1 MRDEIFKLLKQ
12 AYSRLGF
19 GDDFLM
25 ARATMLDSLGF
36 VTSENVNDVVAKQS
50 DSLTALQRMEDS
62 RVASALKKAKDE
74 AEKKAKEEAEKKAAE
89 EAEKKAKEA
98 AEEKAKEAARKAAEE
113 KAKEKLNDSTG
124 LTPELKA
131 FLEGIKTQMDEQ
143 KKTYEKQVLSLSE
156 SLKSLKDQNEKDAAA
171 KAKAERRTMIL
182 NKAKELGIPQSRID
196 EGFVIAD
203 DADETAIASYLGT
216 VKRNIDANKLPSDN
230 RFALEGKALSDS
242 ELDTMAN
249 ALLGNN

>member
-62 RVASALKKAKDE
+62 RVASALKKAK
-74 AEKKAKEEAEKKAAE
+74 EEAEKKAAE

-98 AEEKAKEAARKAAEE
+98 AEEKAKEAARKAAEDVT
-113 KAKEKLNDSTG
+113 KTKEKLNDSTG

-230 RFALEGKALSDS
+230 RFALDGKALSDS

>member
-62 RVASALKKAKDE
+62 RVASALKKAK
-74 AEKKAKEEAEKKAAE
+74 EEAEKKAAE
-89 EAEKKAKEA
+89 EAEKKAKE
-98 AEEKAKEAARKAAEE
+98 EAARKAAEDVT
-113 KAKEKLNDSTG
+113 KTKEKLNDSTG

>member
-62 RVASALKKAKDE
+62 RVASALKKAK
-74 AEKKAKEEAEKKAAE
+74 EEAEKKAAE

-98 AEEKAKEAARKAAEE
+98 AEEKAKEAARKAAEDVTKTE
-113 KAKEKLNDSTG
+113 GKLNDSTG

>member
-62 RVASALKKAKDE
+62 RVASALKKAK
-74 AEKKAKEEAEKKAAE
+74 EEAEKKAAE

-98 AEEKAKEAARKAAEE
+98 AEEKAKEAARKAAEDVT
-113 KAKEKLNDSTG
+113 KTKEKPNDSTG

>member
-62 RVASALKKAKDE
+62 RVASALKKAK
-74 AEKKAKEEAEKKAAE
+74 EEAEKKAAE

-98 AEEKAKEAARKAAEE
+98 AEEKAKEAARKAAEDVT
-113 KAKEKLNDSTG
+113 KTKEKLNDSTG

>member
-50 DSLTALQRMEDS
+50 DSLAALQRMEDS
-62 RVASALKKAKDE
+62 RVASAL
-74 AEKKAKEEAEKKAAE
+74 KKAKEEAEKKAAE

-98 AEEKAKEAARKAAEE
+98 AEDVAKKEE
-113 KAKEKLNDSTG
+113 KPNSSTG

-230 RFALEGKALSDS
+230 CFALEGKALSDS

>member
-62 RVASALKKAKDE
+62 RVASALKKA
-74 AEKKAKEEAEKKAAE
+74 AE

-98 AEEKAKEAARKAAEE
+98 AEEKAKEAARKAAEDVT
-113 KAKEKLNDSTG
+113 KTKEKLNDSTG

>member
-50 DSLTALQRMEDS
+50 DSLAALQRMEDS
-62 RVASALKKAKDE
+62 RVASALKKAK
-74 AEKKAKEEAEKKAAE
+74 EEAEKKAAE
-89 EAEKKAKEA
+89 EAKKKAKEA
-98 AEEKAKEAARKAAEE
+98 AEEKAKEAAEDV
-113 KAKEKLNDSTG
+113 AKKEEKLNDSTG

-230 RFALEGKALSDS
+230 RFALGGKALSDS

>member
-50 DSLTALQRMEDS
+50 DSLAALQRMEDS
-62 RVASALKKAKDE
+62 RVASAL
-74 AEKKAKEEAEKKAAE
+74 KKAKEEAEKKAAE

-98 AEEKAKEAARKAAEE
+98 AEEKAKEDARKAAEDV
-113 KAKEKLNDSTG
+113 AKTEEKLNSSTG

>member
-62 RVASALKKAKDE
+62 RVASALKKAK
-74 AEKKAKEEAEKKAAE
+74 EEAEKKAAE

-98 AEEKAKEAARKAAEE
+98 AEEKAKEAARKAAEDVTKT
-113 KAKEKLNDSTG
+113 KAKLNDSTG